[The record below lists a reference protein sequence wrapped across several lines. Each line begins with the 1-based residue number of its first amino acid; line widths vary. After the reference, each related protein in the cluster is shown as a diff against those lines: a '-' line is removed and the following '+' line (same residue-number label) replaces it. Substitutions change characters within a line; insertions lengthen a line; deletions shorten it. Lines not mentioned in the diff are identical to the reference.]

1 MEENPINLFNDSP
14 EITTYK
20 EQCDLLKMISIPS
33 FGIYSNDYAFLE
45 QILILKK
52 NSCPNNLPQ
61 KAKNQINYL
70 RNKYPE
76 VKPEYFHITLS
87 SEILFNISPQ
97 NINSFSYTALNF
109 ISHPYIFYN
118 CQLNREH
125 KSDIFCAAY
134 TDEQEIDTIK
144 QENGDSHLRVN
155 PECNM
160 DDWQLKRE
168 VYIHLSNDN
177 YPSLS
182 PNNCHLLINLNSQF
196 INFYVITCGTYHGK
210 IVKIFVGNFVIIPNI
225 SNSILFNDIYKS
237 MLLQKKKEN
246 LINDLII
253 FKNKYNDLVN
263 YILNY
268 YINEITLNA
277 KNIEQIKKYITKS
290 FSIIFELVDITEE
303 EKKKELENI
312 STYYYNNITN
322 YINHLYPNSEKI
334 SPIFGEKALENS
346 LKNNYIEELLLKY
359 VKYNTNRVNC
369 IISNMISFITD
380 DEDALLIIQNKSNE
394 KYDKE
399 ISQNLKFFYSDKLGI
414 NEIQL
419 EEIRNNFGEEKREK
433 KCNPNIEILINICK
447 CINNKENINIDELDD
462 IIKIYLFY
470 IVWEYKGKVMGVH
483 DNFGKMSFMNIN
495 EIDQKFF
502 CNDEDKINCCQKL
515 IQLLVEVDEKNF

>member
-1 MEENPINLFNDSP
+1 M
-14 EITTYK
+14 
-20 EQCDLLKMISIPS
+20 
-33 FGIYSNDYAFLE
+33 
-45 QILILKK
+45 
-52 NSCPNNLPQ
+52 
-61 KAKNQINYL
+61 
-70 RNKYPE
+70 
-76 VKPEYFHITLS
+76 
-87 SEILFNISPQ
+87 
-97 NINSFSYTALNF
+97 
-109 ISHPYIFYN
+109 
-118 CQLNREH
+118 
-125 KSDIFCAAY
+125 
-134 TDEQEIDTIK
+134 
-144 QENGDSHLRVN
+144 
-155 PECNM
+155 
-160 DDWQLKRE
+160 
-168 VYIHLSNDN
+168 
-177 YPSLS
+177 
-182 PNNCHLLINLNSQF
+182 
-196 INFYVITCGTYHGK
+196 
-210 IVKIFVGNFVIIPNI
+210 
-225 SNSILFNDIYKS
+225 
-237 MLLQKKKEN
+237 
-246 LINDLII
+246 
-253 FKNKYNDLVN
+253 
-263 YILNY
+263 
-268 YINEITLNA
+268 
-277 KNIEQIKKYITKS
+277 
-290 FSIIFELVDITEE
+290 DITEE

-312 STYYYNNITN
+312 SNFYYNNITN

-359 VKYNTNRVNC
+359 VKYNTNRVNN

-419 EEIRNNFGEEKREK
+419 EEIRNNFAEEKREK

-515 IQLLVEVDEKNF
+515 IQLLVEVDERNF